1 MSLLKTYLLGIALLL
16 VATVTAQLDIPE
28 KPTGTAQTS
37 VYDYIGLLN
46 NSQKKALESKL
57 IRYADSTSTQ
67 IVIAIIDTAN
77 NDDISIVGAQWAQK
91 WGIGQADEDNGIF
104 ILLAHGDRRID
115 INTGYGIEY
124 RMSDTDTERVIN
136 RVIIPQFK
144 NGNYYAGLDK
154 GTDAIFQHLMGEFT
168 ETRDFSETEIPWQM
182 ILFFGVIL
190 LFIILSAS
198 NRDDNNKGRR
208 SGKRPSLLDVII
220 LSNMGRGGFGGG
232 TGGFGSGGSFGG
244 GGGFGGGFGG
254 GGFGGGG
261 ASGSW

>member
-1 MSLLKTYLLGIALLL
+1 MKHLKTYFTSLL
-16 VATVTAQLDIPE
+16 VLFYFLGTAQLDIPE
-28 KPTGTAQTS
+28 KPTGNEQTS

-77 NDDISIVGAQWAQK
+77 GDDISLVGAHWADK
-91 WGIGQADEDNGIF
+91 WGIGQAGEDNGIF

-115 INTGYGIEY
+115 INTGRGIEY

-168 ETRDFSETEIPWQM
+168 ETRDFSETEIPWQL

-198 NRDDNNKGRR
+198 NRNDSNNGGRN
-208 SGKRPSLLDVII
+208 GKQPSLLDIII

-232 TGGFGSGGSFGG
+232 SGGFGSGGSFGG